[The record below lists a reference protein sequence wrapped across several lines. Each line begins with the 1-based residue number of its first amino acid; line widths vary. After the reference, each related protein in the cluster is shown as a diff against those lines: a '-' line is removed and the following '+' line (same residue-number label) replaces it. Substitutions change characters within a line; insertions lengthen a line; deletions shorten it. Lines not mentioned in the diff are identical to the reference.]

1 MFLIDRINEWVSRLD
16 LPFVREPSSVVTVLQ
31 LRGTIGVS
39 GVGRRSLSMSALEM
53 PIRRAFDKRGLK
65 AVCLIINSPG
75 GSPVQSAQI
84 ANRIRQLSEEK
95 GVPVLSFTEDVA
107 ASGGYWLAL
116 AGDEIYADP
125 MSIIGSVGVISAS
138 FGFTE
143 IMNKL
148 GIERRVHTQGEK
160 KAMLDP
166 FSPENPDDVKRLKT
180 IQFDIHKSFKEFVR
194 ERRGDAL
201 KGSDRTLFNG
211 EIWSGTRA
219 LEKGLVDGLG
229 DMRTVVRKKFGNN
242 IRIAP
247 VQRPMGWFRRRL
259 MRMDHVTDGW
269 ALDFLAAVEER
280 AWWARFGL

>member
-1 MFLIDRINEWVSRLD
+1 MFLIDRINEWVSRLN

-39 GVGRRSLSMSALEM
+39 GVGRRSLNLSTLEM

-143 IMNKL
+143 MMDKL

-180 IQFDIHKSFKEFVR
+180 IQVDIHKSFKKFVR
-194 ERRGDAL
+194 ERRGGAL

-211 EIWSGTRA
+211 EIWSGERA

-229 DMRTVVRKKFGNN
+229 NMRSVVRNKFGDKV
-242 IRIAP
+242 RLVP
-247 VQRPMGWFRRRL
+247 VQRPMGWLRRRL
-259 MRMDHVTDGW
+259 TPIDYVSDGW
-269 ALDFLAAVEER
+269 AVDFLAAVEER